1 MRDSTLIIIAVMV
14 AIIFIGPTIFEG
26 FSNLG
31 RDLAD
36 WVKYGWEIPD
46 TTEEDLRDGEPSDQD
61 QNETGREYG
70 GSTSIGL
77 VVHYVDG
84 TSKEVSPEG
93 SIFNLP
99 FTVYFEGQEVD
110 YIEWSVAACVDW
122 QGDLTNLK
130 VSGTMQVVAQETG
143 ITLRSEGI
151 LKTFYSGDISDNQ
164 WFEIWSFSLDAEEI
178 QYDLSD
184 GDYTLVCSAGLTFEA
199 AFATGNKSS
208 GSASPSANLPVTVE
222 TDKILA
228 IMCEI
233 QPAVIT
239 T

>member
-1 MRDSTLIIIAVMV
+1 VRDSTLIIIVVMV
-14 AIIFIGPTIFEG
+14 AVIFIGPTIFEG

-31 RDLAD
+31 RDLAN
-36 WVKYGWEIPD
+36 WVKYGWETTD
-46 TTEEDLRDGEPSDQD
+46 TTNGDNSRGEPPG
-61 QNETGREYG
+61 QNGTGGEYG
-70 GSTSIGL
+70 GSASIGL

-93 SIFNLP
+93 SVFNLP
-99 FTVYFEGQEVD
+99 FAVYFEGQEVD
-110 YIEWSVAACVDW
+110 YIKWSVAASVDW
-122 QGDLTNLK
+122 QGDLSNLK
-130 VSGTMQVVAQETG
+130 VSGTMQVVAQETDT
-143 ITLRSEGI
+143 TLRSEGI
-151 LKTFYSGDISDNQ
+151 LKTFYPSDISDNQ

-178 QYDLSD
+178 QYDLGD

-199 AFATGNKSS
+199 MFTTGNKSS
-208 GSASPSANLPVTVE
+208 GSASPSANLPITVE

-239 T
+239 P